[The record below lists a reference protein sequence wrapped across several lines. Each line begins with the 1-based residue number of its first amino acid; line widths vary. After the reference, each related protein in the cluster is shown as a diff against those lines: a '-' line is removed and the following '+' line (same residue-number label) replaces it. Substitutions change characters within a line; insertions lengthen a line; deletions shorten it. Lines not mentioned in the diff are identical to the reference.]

1 MSATSLMCTYLFGTF
16 ELIRAAVEGY
26 TSIAKGLLS
35 RIESVAT
42 AAITVVEYMMDH
54 TIRLVVDL
62 VKQYEKELFDMLY
75 NALFGSDKSFWCHKL
90 WKCLAL
96 LNELLD
102 KDSWLMRKIRSWW
115 KSQCMDGDDGF
126 GDLLDNMNMVISD
139 FSKFQQ
145 IVCSAGFTVEFGIS
159 YIKEFLGW
167 CKDQIMTYEN
177 WIGRKV
183 RSLRKLCEK
192 YLDTLIDMG
201 VIEYLEKLCNFFMCA
216 FDDSASCSEIA
227 TASNY
232 FNHAMSVMKLQKSGD
247 SYSIS
252 TEYKNSIYGGL
263 EGAQVEISNLK
274 TEIDSTYKLCVDPQK
289 LKKANNAFN
298 LSKNVFPGGL
308 DGDDL
313 KWSNLKNGSWKKIP
327 VIRKFSTTKDNI
339 ISAWNTMFPG
349 KELDFTALEDGMF
362 TGPDGKLYVKDGCQY
377 VPFDLPKLPPDE
389 QIDTTVL
396 STDSGD
402 NTMIWNGDMF
412 VTVTDAAVQI
422 ATDPSSDFAV
432 DCRNLSSFINN
443 WKTDA
448 DGVLRYNKQV
458 LS

>member
-16 ELIRAAVEGY
+16 ELIRAAIEGY

-54 TIRLVVDL
+54 TIRLVVDM

-102 KDSWLMRKIRSWW
+102 KDSWLMRKIRGWW
-115 KSQCMDGDDGF
+115 KSQCMDGEDGF
-126 GDLLDNMNMVISD
+126 GDLLDNMNSVISD

-145 IVCSAGFTVEFGIS
+145 VVCSAGFTVEFGIS

-167 CKDQIMTYEN
+167 CKDQAMTYEN
-177 WIGRKV
+177 WIGRKI

-201 VIEYLEKLCNFFMCA
+201 VIDYLEKLCNFFMCA
-216 FDDSASCSEIA
+216 FDDSVSCSEIA

-247 SYSIS
+247 SYTIS
-252 TEYKNSIYGGL
+252 TEYKNSIYGSL
-263 EGAQVEISNLK
+263 EGAQAELSNLK

-289 LKKANNAFN
+289 IKKANNAFN

-313 KWSNLKNGSWKKIP
+313 KWNNLKNGSWKKIS

-349 KELDFTALEDGMF
+349 KDLDFTALENGMF
-362 TGPDGKLYVKDGCQY
+362 MGPDGKLYVKDGCQY
-377 VPFDLPKLPPDE
+377 VPFDLPELPPDE

-412 VTVTDAAVQI
+412 VTITDAAVQI
-422 ATDPSSDFAV
+422 ATDPTSDFAV
-432 DCRNLSSFINN
+432 DCQNLSSFINN